1 MACNPNYKWINPTYP
16 IYNWGYNPLTKWD
29 EPPSRHLKTH
39 YQPQHLLSLS
49 VFYLLLFTSF
59 ICLTYSACCK
69 KLTCGV
75 TWPFVFQMA
84 VCGNLNE
91 LYSWLVVWNMFYF
104 PFHIWDVILPID
116 ELIFFKMVKNHQP
129 VMIFACF
136 QNLLVWKLAYRSS
149 RKLGGNSNE
158 LYIYILYRYDMY
170 NIPTALSHNIDQRT
184 AGASWIR

>member
-1 MACNPNYKWINPTYP
+1 MFQYIIAAPVCGRCCISRGWMGFVGKGFLFSAITLPFRLPYSSKRWHTWWLIPLSKWLVTP
-16 IYNWGYNPLTKWD
+16 IISGLTLLIPFITVVINPLTKWD

-39 YQPQHLLSLS
+39 YQPQHLLSVS

-91 LYSWLVVWNMFYF
+91 LYNWLVVWNMFYF

-116 ELIFFKMVKNHQP
+116 ELIFFKMV
-129 VMIFACF
+129 
-136 QNLLVWKLAYRSS
+136 
-149 RKLGGNSNE
+149 
-158 LYIYILYRYDMY
+158 
-170 NIPTALSHNIDQRT
+170 
-184 AGASWIR
+184 